1 MNKRPWQWL
10 LFGLLALSLSAT
22 AEKILQ
28 EVGFEQ
34 RLNETV
40 PLELSFQDEQG
51 QPVRLGKVIAGRPA
65 ILVLAYYQCPNL
77 CGLTLEGL
85 AESLKPLGFTAGEEY
100 QVIAVSIDPEETPA
114 IAAAKKSELR
124 TRFGLEG
131 MEKGWHFLT
140 GERTSI
146 HNLTRSAGFR
156 YAYDPE
162 IDQYAHAAGIV
173 LLTSEGRIARYF
185 YGVRFPVRDLRLGL
199 VEAAEK
205 RIGSPIDQLLLLCY
219 DYDPNTG
226 RYSML
231 IMNVLRLAGM
241 VTVAVLGGFVGVMLY
256 RERRQRRGN
265 NE

>member
-1 MNKRPWQWL
+1 MSNRPWQWL
-10 LFGLLALSLSAT
+10 LFGLLAIPFSAT

-28 EVGFEQ
+28 EVDFEQ
-34 RLNETV
+34 RLNETI
-40 PLELSFQDEQG
+40 PLELSFQDEHG
-51 QPVRLGKVIAGRPA
+51 QPVRLGEVIEDRPA

-114 IAAAKKSELR
+114 IAAAKKSELK

-131 MEKGWHFLT
+131 MERGWHFLT
-140 GERTSI
+140 GEQTGI
-146 HNLTRSAGFR
+146 HNLARSAGFR

-173 LLTSEGRIARYF
+173 LLTREGRLSRYF
-185 YGVRFPVRDLRLGL
+185 YGVRFPSRDLRLGL
-199 VEAAEK
+199 VEAADQ
-205 RIGSPIDQLLLLCY
+205 RIGTPIDQLLLLCY
-219 DYDPNTG
+219 DYDPRTG
-226 RYSML
+226 RYSVL
-231 IMNVLRLAGM
+231 VMNVLRLAGM

-256 RERRQRRGN
+256 RERRGKG
-265 NE
+265 